1 MASLITSAE
10 PRVTLRVCLR
20 LLWTRK
26 WTLLLT
32 MILLIGGTATTL
44 LIPPLL
50 GRLVDVVID
59 GQSVSEIVL
68 ICAGLLGAGILGA
81 GAEYLGGLLLVR
93 CLQAALSRLREE
105 VFSAALHLPL
115 DVVEESGSS
124 EIVSRVTGD
133 VEAVT
138 DAVSGVLPNFLQAG
152 FTIALTAVGLTLVDP
167 WLGLAAL
174 IAVPVQVFA
183 TVRFLRRSRPLYVR
197 LRAQESER
205 GQSILES
212 ATGSSMVH
220 AYGVHDQRL
229 ADTENLSARAIATQ
243 LQTAKVRN
251 RFQGGLNLAEFL
263 GLMSILVVGF
273 WRVTSVGLS
282 IGSVTAGALFFHR
295 LFGPIGALLGSID
308 DLQRAQAGLERLV
321 GVLELERK
329 LRHTGGQ
336 TEIESAEVVI
346 RDVSHHYRGAEER
359 PALNEINLKIAEG
372 STVAFVGISG
382 SGKSTLAR
390 LIAGIGHPSQGQIL
404 IGGADANSAVR
415 QGRPA
420 VSLVTQESHVFTGTV
435 ADNLRL
441 GAPDASDNEL
451 WGAFAAVGIL
461 PGDRRLAAR
470 LDTKLTDQ
478 ADSQLVQLIALARI
492 VLADPAVVI
501 LDEATSLSGADPDV
515 SKALEAIVENRTAI
529 VIAHRLSD
537 IANAGQVVVFD
548 QGRIV
553 EQGTPDALLQSTDS
567 SFAKLWRAWSESHE
581 ATADILPKAQDG

>member
-10 PRVTLRVCLR
+10 PCVTLRVCLR

-59 GQSVSEIVL
+59 GQSLSEIVL

-81 GAEYLGGLLLVR
+81 GAEYLGGLLLVG
-93 CLQAALSRLREE
+93 CLQSALSRLREE

-152 FTIALTAVGLTLVDP
+152 FTIALTAVGLTFVDP

-174 IAVPVQVFA
+174 IAVPVQVLA
-183 TVRFLRRSRPLYVR
+183 TVLFLRRSRPLYVW

-229 ADTENLSARAIATQ
+229 ADTENLSTRAIATQ
-243 LQTAKVRN
+243 VQTAKVRN

-329 LRHTGGQ
+329 LQQTVGN
-336 TEIESAEVVI
+336 TEIRSAEVVI
-346 RDVSHHYRGAEER
+346 REVSHWYPGAQGP
-359 PALNEINLKIAEG
+359 PALEDVELEIADG
-372 STVAFVGISG
+372 STVAFVGVSG

-390 LIAGIGHPSQGQIL
+390 LVAGIGRLSHGQIL
-404 IGGADANSAVR
+404 VGGADAHSAVR
-415 QGRPA
+415 QSRPA
-420 VSLVTQESHVFTGTV
+420 VSLVTQESHIFTGTV
-435 ADNLRL
+435 SDNLRL
-441 GAPDASDNEL
+441 GAPTASDEEL
-451 WGAFAAVGIL
+451 WGAFATVGIL
-461 PGDRRLAAR
+461 PSDHHLDAG
-470 LDTKLTDQ
+470 LDTELTDQ
-478 ADSQLVQLIALARI
+478 ADSQLIQLIALSRI

-501 LDEATSLSGADPDV
+501 LDEATSMSGVDRKV
-515 SKALEAIVENRTAI
+515 SKAVSAVVDNRTAI

-537 IANAGQVVVFD
+537 IANADQVVVFD
-548 QGRIV
+548 HGRIV
-553 EQGTPDALLQSTDS
+553 EQGTPDALLQTTNS
-567 SFAKLWRAWSESHE
+567 SFAKLWRAWSEPPK
-581 ATADILPKAQDG
+581 LPSR